1 MAPRQPCHGARLVVV
16 ARRPGSLFES
26 LHLENALFTDNFTPR
41 YAVTP
46 PYLPYLPTLPTY
58 LPIQP
63 ISTMYFHDV
72 WRETLTRKLDPYAT
86 RVAPLPFA
94 AQQTTF
100 DENSKPGGLACTRNS
115 RAKNPCG
122 RKEKRVRQ
130 RLSRPADYYRRM
142 NMNESGRCEQRNRS
156 LSLSL
161 SRVRDGKGR
170 GPTARQSISL
180 LIISREILGFVG
192 ERDSRSISFR
202 GSRRSNGTVLS
213 DACGPFFAFF
223 HDFETPVP
231 RFLLEP

>member
-1 MAPRQPCHGARLVVV
+1 
-16 ARRPGSLFES
+16 
-26 LHLENALFTDNFTPR
+26 
-41 YAVTP
+41 
-46 PYLPYLPTLPTY
+46 
-58 LPIQP
+58 
-63 ISTMYFHDV
+63 MYFHDV

-161 SRVRDGKGR
+161 SLLEMER
-170 GPTARQSISL
+170 GEARPREERHSISL
-180 LIISREILGFVG
+180 LVISREILGFVG

-202 GSRRSNGTVLS
+202 GSRRSNGTVLN

-223 HDFETPVP
+223 HDSETPVP